1 MFYLSRDKKKWF
13 ESAKFAKNILFEKLC
28 RLLKQP
34 SVAIS
39 PQISYVALTKKSS
52 GVDVMF

>member
-13 ESAKFAKNILFEKLC
+13 ESKSAKNILFEKLC